1 MNTKKRTIIGILAMI
16 IVLTVSAGCLFGCG
30 SSDEGEKDS
39 DKEQSQNADE
49 DENDEDDDG
58 DEKSGKS
65 SYSIVVGDLV
75 DAFFKE
81 FDAEKIV
88 NLMPEK
94 AVELT
99 IETQFNGDRKKFIK
113 AMQSQLDEV
122 KEAAEEQGYDLSKLE
137 FNIVSVEDV
146 DKADVEK
153 MNKNAKEAGFDLK
166 LKEVKSIE
174 IEVTIPSEDGEEET
188 NTLTL
193 QVAKI
198 GNAWYVI
205 DFK

>member
-49 DENDEDDDG
+49 DENDEDE
-58 DEKSGKS
+58 EKSGRS
-65 SYSIVVGDLV
+65 SYEIVVGDLV

-81 FDAEKIV
+81 FDAEKIAD
-88 NLMPEK
+88 LMPEK
-94 AVELT
+94 VVDLMVAT
-99 IETQFNGDRKKFIK
+99 NFNGNRKKFIESLQG
-113 AMQSQLDEV
+113 MLDDYLDEY
-122 KEAAEEQGYDLSKLE
+122 KDIAEDKLSKLK
-137 FNIVSVEDV
+137 FNIVNVEDV
-146 DKADVEK
+146 DKDDVEK
-153 MNKNAKEAGFDLK
+153 MNEEAKKTGFDLK
-166 LKEVKSIE
+166 LKEVKNIE
-174 IEVTIPSEDGEEET
+174 IEVTIPSEDGEEEIKT
-188 NTLTL
+188 ITL

-205 DFK
+205 SFD